1 MLSTLVGYRVSLVV
15 LASATVL
22 GCGVRTAA
30 ATAKQAPHQLDRRI
44 DPTAITANE
53 EIVRRWVEVWNEQN
67 LDAVDDLLA
76 PDFVRHDPNS
86 PEVRG
91 PAAERQFIE
100 LYLTA
105 FPDLHFTIE
114 ELVSNG
120 DTVAVRLTAVGT
132 QRGELLGLPPT
143 GKTVRIAVMEMY
155 RIADGRIAEQW
166 VVMDALGLLKQL
178 GALPAS

>member
-1 MLSTLVGYRVSLVV
+1 MSSTRVGHRMSLVV
-15 LASATVL
+15 LATATVL
-22 GCGVRTAA
+22 GCGIRATAA
-30 ATAKQAPHQLDRRI
+30 SSQQVPHQLDRRI
-44 DPTAITANE
+44 DPTATSAGE
-53 EIVRRWVEVWNEQN
+53 EIVRRWVDVWNERD

-76 PDFVRHDPNS
+76 PEFVRHDPNS

-105 FPDLHFTIE
+105 FPDLQFTIE